1 MLKDLRTAPTT
12 TRTCPLCDR
21 EADASD
27 GSVEASLSLVRC
39 RDCRAFVIQRQLGEV
54 IVNARIKNLQPVLR
68 YLSALSR
75 AAQAAAAQGKILLIT
90 STNWIRVAVEQ
101 QRVAEAIMAE
111 TPRAY
116 VRPPKEENRP
126 PMASTRRSRATV
138 SGMRHSTR
146 G

>member
-1 MLKDLRTAPTT
+1 MLKDPRTAP

-39 RDCRAFVIQRQLGEV
+39 RDCCAFVIERQLGE
-54 IVNARIKNLQPVLR
+54 IITNARTKNLQPVLR
-68 YLSALSR
+68 YLTALSL
-75 AAQAAAAQGKILLIT
+75 AAQAAAAQGKVLLIT

-101 QRVAEAIMAE
+101 QRLKHAIAAA

-116 VRPPKEENRP
+116 ARLPREDDVH
-126 PMASTRRSRATV
+126 PMASTRRSGIPV
-138 SGMRHSTR
+138 SGR
-146 G
+146 